1 MTEEAPAIFVAL
13 EQSGLGAAIRQSTW
27 LFPVGNVGHI
37 LALMVFAGAI
47 AIMDVRLLGGLAATA
62 PARVLTRART
72 VAIAALILQ
81 VATGFILFTA
91 DASHV
96 IINPVFQI
104 KLALIAAGLVN
115 LAIFE
120 FGVKRSVV
128 KLSPGAAMPASAKT
142 AGLLSLAIWLAVAA
156 CGRSI
161 AYF

>member
-13 EQSGLGAAIRQSTW
+13 EQSGFGAAIRQSTW
-27 LFPVGNVGHI
+27 LFPVANVGHI
-37 LALMVFAGAI
+37 LALMVFAGAL

-62 PARVLTRART
+62 PARVLMRART
-72 VAIAALILQ
+72 VAIAALVLQ

-104 KLALIAAGLVN
+104 KLALIVAGLVN

-120 FGVKRSVV
+120 FAVKRSVV
-128 KLSPGAAMPASAKT
+128 KLAPGVAMPASAKT

>member
-128 KLSPGAAMPASAKT
+128 KLAPGVAMPASAKT

>member
-27 LFPVGNVGHI
+27 LFPVANVGHV
-37 LALMVFAGAI
+37 LALAMFAGAI

-62 PARVLTRART
+62 PGRVLVGART
-72 VAIAALILQ
+72 AAIAAFILM
-81 VATGFILFTA
+81 VVTGFMQFTA
-91 DASHV
+91 DASHL

-128 KLSPGAAMPASAKT
+128 KLAPGVAMPASAKT

>member
-27 LFPVGNVGHI
+27 LFPVANVGHI
-37 LALMVFAGAI
+37 LALMVFAGAL

-62 PARVLTRART
+62 PARVLMRART
-72 VAIAALILQ
+72 VAVAALILQ

-104 KLALIAAGLVN
+104 KLALIAAGLGN

-120 FGVKRSVV
+120 FGVKRAVV

>member
-1 MTEEAPAIFVAL
+1 MTGEAPAIFVAL
-13 EQSGLGAAIRQSTW
+13 EESGFGAAVRQSAW

-47 AIMDVRLLGGLAATA
+47 AVMDVRLIGGLAATA
-62 PARVLTRART
+62 PARVLTRARS

-104 KLALIAAGLVN
+104 KLALIGAGLVN
-115 LAIFE
+115 LAVFE
-120 FGVKRSVV
+120 FGVKRKVV
-128 KLSPGAAMPASAKT
+128 KLSPGVAMPASAKV
-142 AGLLSLAIWLAVAA
+142 AGLLSIAIWIAVAA

>member
-13 EQSGLGAAIRQSTW
+13 EQSGFGAAIRQSTW
-27 LFPVGNVGHI
+27 LFPVANVGHI
-37 LALMVFAGAI
+37 LALMVFAGAL
-47 AIMDVRLLGGLAATA
+47 AIMDVRLLGGLAATT
-62 PARVLTRART
+62 PARVLLRARAI
-72 VAIAALILQ
+72 AIAAFTLQ
-81 VATGFILFTA
+81 AASGFILFTA

-104 KLALIAAGLVN
+104 KLTLIAAGLVN

-128 KLSPGAAMPASAKT
+128 KLSPGVAMPASAKA

>member
-1 MTEEAPAIFVAL
+1 MTGEAPAIFVAL
-13 EQSGLGAAIRQSTW
+13 EQSGLGFAIRQSTW
-27 LFPVGNVGHI
+27 LFPVANVGHI
-37 LALMVFAGAI
+37 LALAMFAGAI
-47 AIMDVRLLGGLAATA
+47 AIMDVRLLGGLAATT
-62 PARVLTRART
+62 PARVLMRARAA
-72 VAIAALILQ
+72 AIGAFILM

-91 DASHV
+91 EASHL
-96 IINPVFQI
+96 ILNPVFQI
-104 KLALIAAGLVN
+104 KLGLIAAGLVN

-128 KLSPGAAMPASAKT
+128 KLSPGVAMPASAKT

>member
-62 PARVLTRART
+62 PGRVLMRART

-104 KLALIAAGLVN
+104 KLGLIAAGLIN
-115 LAIFE
+115 LAVFE

-128 KLSPGAAMPASAKT
+128 KLSPGVAMPASAKA
-142 AGLLSLAIWLAVAA
+142 AGLLSIAIWLAVAA